1 MSIAQHGEIIIIINL
16 SPWSQNLSPR
26 VRVQR
31 VKSPQSPLQL
41 LQLTYYR
48 IYRLLVLLCLCLTSI
63 LLHKMQFGISLMYAI
78 SLIKK

>member
-1 MSIAQHGEIIIIINL
+1 MNICFSISIAQNGEILIIINS
-16 SPWSQNLSPR
+16 SPWSQNLSSR

-48 IYRLLVLLCLCLTSI
+48 IYRLLVLFITI
-63 LLHKMQFGISLMYAI
+63 LIY
-78 SLIKK
+78 LILAF

>member
-1 MSIAQHGEIIIIINL
+1 MNICSSISIAQYGEIIIIIN
-16 SPWSQNLSPR
+16 SSHWSQNLSPR

-48 IYRLLVLLCLCLTSI
+48 IYRLLVLFFSNESFPKTEP
-63 LLHKMQFGISLMYAI
+63 
-78 SLIKK
+78 